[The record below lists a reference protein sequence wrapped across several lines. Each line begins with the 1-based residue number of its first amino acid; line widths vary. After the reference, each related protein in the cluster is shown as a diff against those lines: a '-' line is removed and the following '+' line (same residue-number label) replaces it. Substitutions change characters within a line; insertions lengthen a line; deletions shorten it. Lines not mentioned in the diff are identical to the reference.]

1 MAEGHPELAFR
12 ALHATA
18 SPLPSKR
25 TPEGIHMRMEAL
37 VGLGLAVDALIKPLL
52 ASHPKD
58 VDITDALDALALCSL
73 LTTRRGRVSFVGQ
86 TDLDEHGA
94 PQRVCV
100 G

>member
-1 MAEGHPELAFR
+1 
-12 ALHATA
+12 
-18 SPLPSKR
+18 
-25 TPEGIHMRMEAL
+25 MRREAL

-73 LTTRRGRVSFVGQ
+73 LTTTRGRVSFVGQ